1 MPSPIALGL
10 GAALPVLLA
19 YAGPAAL
26 ASTPANALVAV
37 RKRLRDR
44 RRVAITFDDGPQPQA
59 LEQFLRTLDDEAVR
73 ATFFIVGEQALRHP
87 ALVRQIH
94 AAGHELGNHG
104 FAHRNHL
111 LRNPFGIAT
120 DIERGAQTIAE
131 LVGARPALFRPPY
144 GVVTAATCLG
154 AWRAQ
159 SRLVLWSR
167 WGRDWRAAATPGSIA
182 RSAVLRVRGGDIVLL
197 HDADHYASPGS
208 WRNTLAALPRILEL
222 VRALGL
228 QPTPIGG
235 PGGLTW

>member
-1 MPSPIALGL
+1 LLLGL
-10 GAALPVLLA
+10 GAALPVVVA

-37 RKRLRDR
+37 RKRLRDP
-44 RRVAITFDDGPQPQA
+44 RRVAITFDDGPQPAA
-59 LEQFLRTLDDEAVR
+59 LEHFLRTLDDEAVR
-73 ATFFIVGEQALRHP
+73 ATFFIVGEQARRHP

-111 LRNPFGIAT
+111 LRNPFGIAA
-120 DIERGAQTIAE
+120 DIERGAETIAE

-154 AWRAQ
+154 AWRAR

-167 WGRDWRAAATPGSIA
+167 WGRDWRAAATPLSIT
-182 RSAVLRVRGGDIVLL
+182 RSAARRLRGGDIVLL

-208 WRNTLAALPRILEL
+208 WRNTLAALPRIVEL

-235 PGGLTW
+235 PAELSW